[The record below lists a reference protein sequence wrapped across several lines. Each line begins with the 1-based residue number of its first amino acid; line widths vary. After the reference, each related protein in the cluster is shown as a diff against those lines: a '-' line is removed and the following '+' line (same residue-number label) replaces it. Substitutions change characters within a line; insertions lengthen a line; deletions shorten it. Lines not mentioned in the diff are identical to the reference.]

1 MTLKE
6 KRQDS
11 LDSVAPR
18 KKSQINTGFSFL
30 LADVG
35 NGFVVSTEEGNDVDE
50 RISFCSGPFG

>member
-18 KKSQINTGFSFL
+18 KKGQTNTGFSFL

-35 NGFVVSTEEGNDVDE
+35 NGFVVSTEEGNGVDE